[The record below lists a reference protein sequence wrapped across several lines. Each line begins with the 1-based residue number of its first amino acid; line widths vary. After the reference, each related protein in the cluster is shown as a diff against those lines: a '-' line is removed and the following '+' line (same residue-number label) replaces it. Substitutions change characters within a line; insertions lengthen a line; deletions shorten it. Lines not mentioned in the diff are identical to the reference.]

1 VTAAPFERVLARRP
15 QRGWTAL
22 SVVVI
27 ATLCA
32 GGVWASIAELDE
44 VSVAQGEVVPQ
55 GATKVVQHLEGGIV
69 QEIFVKAGDRVA
81 AEAPLMR
88 LGLGTGS
95 ANLAELEVRRD
106 GLALRRA
113 RLAAEATGAAPAF
126 PADSLERQP
135 QVAAAERDAMASRK
149 REQDTAA
156 SVLAEQATQRAAE
169 IRELENAVSTVR
181 EQLAISREK
190 LRISTD
196 LLKDRLTS
204 RLEHLDAQREV
215 GRLAGEERAQ
225 VEKMAKARSALA
237 EAEARSRELREK
249 FGSQVRAELG
259 DVELEIR
266 RIDELLA
273 EATAQSGRTLIRSPI
288 DGTVKNLRINTIGG
302 VVRPGEPVLDIVPER
317 DRLVI
322 EARLDPADRGYVR
335 PGQQALVKLT
345 TYDYVRYGG
354 LEGEVVRIA
363 PDSDVTPAGRPYFR
377 VIVETQKT
385 WLGETKDSLPISVGM
400 QATVDIRTGRR
411 TVLDYLLR
419 PVLKLK
425 SEAFRER

>member
-1 VTAAPFERVLARRP
+1 MTAAPFDRVLARRP
-15 QRGWTAL
+15 QRGWAAL
-22 SVVVI
+22 SAVI
-27 ATLCA
+27 MAALVA

-55 GATKVVQHLEGGIV
+55 GATKIVQHLEGGIV
-69 QEIFVKAGDRVA
+69 QEIFVKAGDRVT

-88 LGLGTGS
+88 LELGTGS
-95 ANLAELEVRRD
+95 ANRAELEVRRD

-113 RLAAEATGAAPAF
+113 RLAAEARGAAPDF
-126 PADSLERQP
+126 PADTLKRQP
-135 QVAAAERDAMASRK
+135 QLAASERDAMASRK

-156 SVLAEQATQRAAE
+156 SVLAEQAAQRASE
-169 IRELENAVSTVR
+169 IRELENALTTVR
-181 EQLAISREK
+181 EQLAIAREK
-190 LRISTD
+190 LRISSD
-196 LLKDRLTS
+196 LLKDGLTS
-204 RLEHLDAQREV
+204 KLDHLDAQRDV

-225 VEKMAKARSALA
+225 LEKASKARSALA
-237 EAEARSRELREK
+237 EAEARGRELREK

-259 DVELEIR
+259 DVEVEIR

-288 DGTVKNLRINTIGG
+288 DGIVKNLRINTIGG
-302 VVRPGEPVLDIVPER
+302 VVRPGEPILDIVPER
-317 DRLVI
+317 DRLVV

-335 PGQQALVKLT
+335 VGQPALVKLT

-363 PDSDVTPAGRPYFR
+363 PDSDVTQAGRPYFR
-377 VIVETQKT
+377 VVVETRKT
-385 WLGETKDSLPISVGM
+385 WLGDTKDSLPISVGM

-411 TVLDYLLR
+411 TVFDYLLR

>member
-1 VTAAPFERVLARRP
+1 MTAAPFDRVLARRP
-15 QRGWTAL
+15 QRGWAAL
-22 SVVVI
+22 SAVI
-27 ATLCA
+27 MAVLIA
-32 GGVWASIAELDE
+32 GGIWASFAELDE

-69 QEIFVKAGDRVA
+69 QEIFVKAGDRVTA
-81 AEAPLMR
+81 DAPLMR
-88 LGLGTGS
+88 LELGTGS
-95 ANLAELEVRRD
+95 ANRAELEVRRD

-113 RLAAEATGAAPAF
+113 RLAAEARGAAAEF
-126 PADSLERQP
+126 PADALKRQP

-156 SVLAEQATQRAAE
+156 SVLAEQAVQRASE
-169 IRELENAVSTVR
+169 IRELENALTTVR
-181 EQLAISREK
+181 EQLAIAREK
-190 LRISTD
+190 LRISSD
-196 LLKDRLTS
+196 LLKDGLTS
-204 RLEHLDAQREV
+204 RLEHLDAQRDV

-225 VEKMAKARSALA
+225 LEKASKARSALA
-237 EAEARSRELREK
+237 EAEARGRELREK

-259 DVELEIR
+259 DVEVEIR

-288 DGTVKNLRINTIGG
+288 DGIVKNLRINTISG
-302 VVRPGEPVLDIVPER
+302 VVRPGEPILDIVPER
-317 DRLVI
+317 DRLVV

-335 PGQQALVKLT
+335 VGQPALVKLT
-345 TYDYVRYGG
+345 TYDFVRYGG

-363 PDSDVTPAGRPYFR
+363 PDSDATPAGRPYFR
-377 VIVETQKT
+377 VVVETEKT
-385 WLGETKDSLPISVGM
+385 WLGDTRDSLPISVGM